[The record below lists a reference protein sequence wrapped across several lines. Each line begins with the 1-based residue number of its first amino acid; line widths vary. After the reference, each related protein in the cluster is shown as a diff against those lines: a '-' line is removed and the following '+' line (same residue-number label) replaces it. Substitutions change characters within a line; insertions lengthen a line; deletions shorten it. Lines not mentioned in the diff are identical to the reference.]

1 MTLAKLVRE
10 NDPEY
15 QRQQREK
22 KRALAKQKREKQAR
36 SDAAAEES
44 NKVHASK
51 MKALIED
58 CWDLRISGTWP
69 VRIVVRKGKIVGSKW
84 LSKNKG
90 RDDVI
95 RMARIANRLRD
106 LWYKCPDFPV
116 EGPILVRLGPTER
129 SK

>member
-22 KRALAKQKREKQAR
+22 KRALAKQKREEQAR

-69 VRIVVRKGKIVGSKW
+69 VRIVVRKGKIVGSK
-84 LSKNKG
+84 
-90 RDDVI
+90 
-95 RMARIANRLRD
+95 
-106 LWYKCPDFPV
+106 
-116 EGPILVRLGPTER
+116 
-129 SK
+129 

>member
-51 MKALIED
+51 M
-58 CWDLRISGTWP
+58 RISGTWP

-116 EGPILVRLGPTER
+116 EGPIVVRLGPTER